1 MRIKIGDKL
10 PNSELFYLDQN
21 NDVKKIDILDLC
33 KGKTIILGMPGAF
46 TKTCSALHLPGYI
59 KNYELANKK
68 GISKIVCVA
77 VNDPNVMKAWG
88 ENQNAGSKIFM
99 AGDPFLKF
107 TKAIGA
113 EVDKS
118 EKGLGIR
125 SNRYT
130 MLVENGE
137 VKKVEEEKETATC
150 ELSSAESFL
159 KSISVISSLSSNP
172 VLYFASNSCHV
183 VWVKLFWFSYRVSYS
198 FIGKIVVLTIC
209 STGSLK

>member
-1 MRIKIGDKL
+1 MKIKVGEKL
-10 PNSELFYLDQN
+10 PSSELFYLDQN
-21 NDVKKIDILDLC
+21 NNVKKVDILDLC
-33 KGKTIILGMPGAF
+33 KDNKTIILGMPGAF

-59 KNYELANKK
+59 KNYELASKK
-68 GISKIVCVA
+68 GISKIICIA

-88 ENQNAGSKIFM
+88 ENQNAGDKIFM

-130 MLVENGE
+130 MLVESNE

-150 ELSSAESFL
+150 KLSAAENFL
-159 KSISVISSLSSNP
+159 KNI
-172 VLYFASNSCHV
+172 
-183 VWVKLFWFSYRVSYS
+183 
-198 FIGKIVVLTIC
+198 
-209 STGSLK
+209 

>member
-1 MRIKIGDKL
+1 
-10 PNSELFYLDQN
+10 
-21 NDVKKIDILDLC
+21 
-33 KGKTIILGMPGAF
+33 
-46 TKTCSALHLPGYI
+46 
-59 KNYELANKK
+59 
-68 GISKIVCVA
+68 
-77 VNDPNVMKAWG
+77 MKAWG

-99 AGDPFLKF
+99 AGDPFFKF

-137 VKKVEEEKETATC
+137 VKKVEEEKETVTC

-159 KSISVISSLSSNP
+159 KSI
-172 VLYFASNSCHV
+172 
-183 VWVKLFWFSYRVSYS
+183 
-198 FIGKIVVLTIC
+198 
-209 STGSLK
+209 

>member
-1 MRIKIGDKL
+1 MKIKVGDQL
-10 PNSELFYLDQN
+10 PSSELFYLDQN

-33 KGKTIILGMPGAF
+33 RDNKIIILGMPGAF

-68 GISKIVCVA
+68 GIYKIVCIA
-77 VNDPNVMKAWG
+77 VNDPNVMNAWG
-88 ENQNAGSKIFM
+88 ENQSVGNKIFM

-113 EVDKS
+113 EVDKY

-150 ELSSAESFL
+150 ELSAAENFL
-159 KSISVISSLSSNP
+159 KSI
-172 VLYFASNSCHV
+172 
-183 VWVKLFWFSYRVSYS
+183 
-198 FIGKIVVLTIC
+198 
-209 STGSLK
+209 

>member
-1 MRIKIGDKL
+1 MKIKVGEKL
-10 PNSELFYLDQN
+10 PSSQLFYLDQN
-21 NDVKKIDILDLC
+21 NNVKKVDILDLC
-33 KGKTIILGMPGAF
+33 KDNKTIILGMPGAF

-59 KNYELANKK
+59 KNFELANKK
-68 GISKIVCVA
+68 GISKIVCIA

-88 ENQNAGSKIFM
+88 ENQSTGTKIFM

-130 MLVENGE
+130 MLVVDGK

-150 ELSSAESFL
+150 ELSAAENFL
-159 KSISVISSLSSNP
+159 KDI
-172 VLYFASNSCHV
+172 
-183 VWVKLFWFSYRVSYS
+183 
-198 FIGKIVVLTIC
+198 
-209 STGSLK
+209 

>member
-1 MRIKIGDKL
+1 MKIKTGDKL

-21 NDVKKIDILDLC
+21 NDVKKIDVLDLC
-33 KGKTIILGMPGAF
+33 KGKTIILGMPWAF

-59 KNYELANKK
+59 KNYELATKK
-68 GISKIVCVA
+68 GITKIVCIA

-88 ENQNAGSKIFM
+88 ENHNVGNKIFM
-99 AGDPFLKF
+99 AGDPFLKL

-130 MLVENGE
+130 MLVEDGE
-137 VKKVEEEKETATC
+137 VKKVEEEKETASC
-150 ELSSAESFL
+150 ELSAAENFL
-159 KSISVISSLSSNP
+159 KSI
-172 VLYFASNSCHV
+172 
-183 VWVKLFWFSYRVSYS
+183 
-198 FIGKIVVLTIC
+198 
-209 STGSLK
+209 

>member
-1 MRIKIGDKL
+1 MKIKVGEKL
-10 PNSELFYLDQN
+10 PSSQLFYLDQN
-21 NDVKKIDILDLC
+21 NNVKKVDILDLC
-33 KGKTIILGMPGAF
+33 KDNKTIILGMPGAF

-59 KNYELANKK
+59 KNFELANKK
-68 GISKIVCVA
+68 GISKIVCIA

-88 ENQNAGSKIFM
+88 ENQNAGTKIFM

-130 MLVENGE
+130 MLVVDGK
-137 VKKVEEEKETATC
+137 VKKVEEEKETVTC
-150 ELSSAESFL
+150 ELSAAENFL
-159 KSISVISSLSSNP
+159 KDI
-172 VLYFASNSCHV
+172 
-183 VWVKLFWFSYRVSYS
+183 
-198 FIGKIVVLTIC
+198 
-209 STGSLK
+209 

>member
-1 MRIKIGDKL
+1 MKLKIGDKL
-10 PNSELFYLDQN
+10 PGSEIFYLDQN
-21 NDVKKIDILDLC
+21 NDVKKINILDLC

-46 TKTCSALHLPGYI
+46 TKTCSSLHLPGYI

-68 GISKIVCVA
+68 EISKIICIA

-88 ENQNAGSKIFM
+88 ENQNAGKKIFM
-99 AGDPFLKF
+99 AGDPFLNF

-137 VKKVEEEKETATC
+137 VKKIEEEKETATC
-150 ELSSAESFL
+150 ELSAAENFL
-159 KSISVISSLSSNP
+159 KSI
-172 VLYFASNSCHV
+172 
-183 VWVKLFWFSYRVSYS
+183 
-198 FIGKIVVLTIC
+198 
-209 STGSLK
+209 

>member
-1 MRIKIGDKL
+1 MKIKAGDKL

-21 NDVKKIDILDLC
+21 NDIKKIDILDLC
-33 KGKTIILGMPGAF
+33 KNKTIILGMPGAF

-59 KNYELANKK
+59 KNYELALKK
-68 GISKIVCVA
+68 GISKIVCIA

-88 ENQNAGSKIFM
+88 ENQKAGDKIFM

-137 VKKVEEEKETATC
+137 MKKIEEEKETATC
-150 ELSSAESFL
+150 ELSAAESFL
-159 KSISVISSLSSNP
+159 NSI
-172 VLYFASNSCHV
+172 
-183 VWVKLFWFSYRVSYS
+183 
-198 FIGKIVVLTIC
+198 
-209 STGSLK
+209 

>member
-1 MRIKIGDKL
+1 MKLKAGDKL
-10 PNSELFYLDQN
+10 PSAELFYLDQN

-59 KNYELANKK
+59 KNYELASKK
-68 GISKIVCVA
+68 GISKIICIA

-88 ENQNAGSKIFM
+88 ENQNAGDKIFM
-99 AGDPFLKF
+99 VGDPFLKF

-130 MLVENGE
+130 MLVENSE
-137 VKKVEEEKETATC
+137 VKKIEEEKETVNC
-150 ELSSAESFL
+150 EISAAENFL
-159 KSISVISSLSSNP
+159 KNI
-172 VLYFASNSCHV
+172 
-183 VWVKLFWFSYRVSYS
+183 
-198 FIGKIVVLTIC
+198 
-209 STGSLK
+209 